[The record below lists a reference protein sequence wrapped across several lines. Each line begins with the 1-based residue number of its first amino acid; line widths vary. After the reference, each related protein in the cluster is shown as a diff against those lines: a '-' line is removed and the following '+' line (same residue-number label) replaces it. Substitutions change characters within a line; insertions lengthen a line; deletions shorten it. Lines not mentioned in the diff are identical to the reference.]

1 MQRPRI
7 RLRTMLVVVA
17 VLALVMAVAV
27 QSVRLQRALIREQQ
41 LRNEVEQQRAAVE
54 FLRPLADE
62 QMLRASVFLDK
73 IRALYVKHRLPR
85 GAAAT
90 PVDAKEAV
98 GIAEQFVREN
108 GYTDFVPI
116 DLVALQPEA
125 IEHGARDQ
133 WPAHR
138 ANTLLPVAKGIGR
151 GAPNHPKGWT
161 VGFAYVKPLGDSSIG
176 RAVTMDEFG
185 EHVRMQHKDLMLDS
199 LESGAK

>member
-7 RLRTMLVVVA
+7 RLRTILVVVA
-17 VLALVMAVAV
+17 ILALVIAVAV
-27 QSVRLQRALIREQQ
+27 QSTRLQRALIREQQ
-41 LRNEVEQQRAAVE
+41 LRNEVEHERAAVE
-54 FLRPLADE
+54 VSRAMAEE
-62 QMLRASVFLDK
+62 QALRASITLDR

-90 PVDAKEAV
+90 PVDAKEAL

-116 DLVALQPEA
+116 DLVALQPEG
-125 IEHGARDQ
+125 IEYGDRDQ

-138 ANTLLPVAKGIGR
+138 AKTLLPVAKGIRR
-151 GAPNHPKGWT
+151 GAMIDPNGWT
-161 VGFAYVKPLGDSSIG
+161 VGFAYVKPLRDSSIG

-185 EHVRMQHKDLMLDS
+185 EHVRMEHQGLRLDS
-199 LESGAK
+199 LESGPK